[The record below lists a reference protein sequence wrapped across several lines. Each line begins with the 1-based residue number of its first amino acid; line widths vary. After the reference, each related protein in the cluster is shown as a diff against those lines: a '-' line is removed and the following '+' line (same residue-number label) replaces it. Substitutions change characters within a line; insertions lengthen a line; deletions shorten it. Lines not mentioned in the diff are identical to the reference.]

1 MVKIKRQYWLKT
13 PETPTLFFN
22 FCFSGVDGQQYW
34 TVNYGPSYV
43 CALKGTTVKLSC
55 VLNYPH
61 DQEITTVF
69 WSKTAVTDGETP
81 NLCLVPQYRGGV
93 QCDSEYKDTYSLTL
107 TSVTEADKH
116 MYYCRFT
123 TNRENGKWTGI
134 PGAQLD
140 VTGRANDLSETH
152 THTHARTHTHTH
164 ARTHAR
170 TDTHART
177 HTKHFIM

>member
-1 MVKIKRQYWLKT
+1 MVTIKRQYWLKT
-13 PETPTLFFN
+13 PETQTLFSN

-34 TVNYGPSYV
+34 AVNNGPSYV

-69 WSKTAVTDGETP
+69 WSKPAVTDGETP
-81 NLCLVPQYRGGV
+81 NLCLVPVYRGRV

-107 TSVTEADKH
+107 RSVTEADKH

-123 TNRENGKWTGI
+123 TNRGTWTGI

-140 VTGRANDLSETH
+140 VTGRANDLSDTHTHTRTDTHTHAQTFTDTHAH
-152 THTHARTHTHTH
+152 THTHAH
-164 ARTHAR
+164 
-170 TDTHART
+170 
-177 HTKHFIM
+177 

>member
-1 MVKIKRQYWLKT
+1 M
-13 PETPTLFFN
+13 
-22 FCFSGVDGQQYW
+22 
-34 TVNYGPSYV
+34 
-43 CALKGTTVKLSC
+43 KLSC

-81 NLCLVPQYRGGV
+81 NLCLVPEYRGGV
-93 QCDSEYKDTYSLTL
+93 QCDSKYKDTYSLTL

-123 TNRENGKWTGI
+123 TNRGTWTGI

-152 THTHARTHTHTH
+152 THTHARTHVHTHTH
-164 ARTHAR
+164 
-170 TDTHART
+170 T
-177 HTKHFIM
+177 HTRWFLWFTGTLHRRNGFYTVQTVCAIALHLPYT

>member
-1 MVKIKRQYWLKT
+1 M
-13 PETPTLFFN
+13 
-22 FCFSGVDGQQYW
+22 
-34 TVNYGPSYV
+34 
-43 CALKGTTVKLSC
+43 KLSC

-81 NLCLVPQYRGGV
+81 NLCLDPEYRGRV

-123 TNRENGKWTGI
+123 TNRGTWTGI

-152 THTHARTHTHTH
+152 THTHARTHVHTHTH
-164 ARTHAR
+164 
-170 TDTHART
+170 T
-177 HTKHFIM
+177 HTHVGFYGLRGLSIGVMVFILYKLYVLLPYTYPTPKLSPHRRRCISTFPQKTLSV